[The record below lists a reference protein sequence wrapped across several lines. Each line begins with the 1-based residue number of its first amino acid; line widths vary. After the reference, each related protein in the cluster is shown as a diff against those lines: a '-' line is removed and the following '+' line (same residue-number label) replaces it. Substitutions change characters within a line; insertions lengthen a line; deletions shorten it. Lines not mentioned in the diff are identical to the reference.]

1 MLEAEL
7 LRVGL
12 AGRTAEMAADGDG
25 EGTKPVPECCFGR
38 LGSMVVVGV
47 GTGVDCAEFEV
58 ALVMIDGRCWD
69 ITGL

>member
-12 AGRTAEMAADGDG
+12 AGRTPVMLDEGAG
-25 EGTKPVPECCFGR
+25 ECTKPVPECCFGR

-47 GTGVDCAEFEV
+47 GTGVDCAEFEMPV
-58 ALVMIDGRCWD
+58 VTMDGRC
-69 ITGL
+69 